1 MLKCAEKLNC
11 QGRLCC
17 CTGPF
22 PLLQAP
28 AYLGTLVGGDPPA
41 PMPTHC
47 CPEEATRLHH
57 CEESHDAA
65 CLGCAEGIHF
75 ANEEFHS
82 RKGMYHHYI
91 VAGGRWL
98 LFLKKKC
105 LEEDEPSHIAA
116 LKVSFLKCSYKH
128 STVNTRCIQSV
139 WCITTAVIWSV
150 PKINQLWKEHQ
161 RSELSKNDLPADYG
175 QIWISKWL
183 GTYYAKLVLF
193 QQAAPALGKLINSS
207 FPNSLKCRVFYSS
220 YQIFP
225 ISFLGKM
232 YPYFSRLFVCLQ
244 WPF

>member
-1 MLKCAEKLNC
+1 MLLWVAHPLPEIQFQKQIGKVLRIGASPTCFRGVRYCLSYNPWHTPWLLLWVLVDRHVAHHGASQLMLKCAEKLNC

-98 LFLKKKC
+98 LF
-105 LEEDEPSHIAA
+105 
-116 LKVSFLKCSYKH
+116 
-128 STVNTRCIQSV
+128 
-139 WCITTAVIWSV
+139 
-150 PKINQLWKEHQ
+150 
-161 RSELSKNDLPADYG
+161 
-175 QIWISKWL
+175 
-183 GTYYAKLVLF
+183 
-193 QQAAPALGKLINSS
+193 
-207 FPNSLKCRVFYSS
+207 
-220 YQIFP
+220 
-225 ISFLGKM
+225 
-232 YPYFSRLFVCLQ
+232 
-244 WPF
+244 